1 MKDFLVFRRMVT
13 PILIQIVFWV
23 VVIIAILG
31 GLDKLLSG
39 PHLSERVGG
48 LAIIILG
55 PLVARVYA
63 EMLILIFK
71 INETVTE
78 IKNNTERQ

>member
-1 MKDFLVFRRMVT
+1 MNDFLMFRKMVT

-23 VVIIAILG
+23 AVIGAILT
-31 GLDKLLSG
+31 GLYYLVSAEYLM
-39 PHLSERVGG
+39 G

-71 INETVTE
+71 INEAVTE

>member
-1 MKDFLVFRRMVT
+1 MNDILMFRKMVT

-23 VVIIAILG
+23 VTIASILSG
-31 GLDKLLSG
+31 VKLLADQN
-39 PHLSERVGG
+39 PVG

-55 PLVARVYA
+55 PLGARVYA
-63 EMLILIFK
+63 EMLIVIFK

-78 IKNNTERQ
+78 IKRNSERQ

>member
-1 MKDFLVFRRMVT
+1 MNDFLMFRKMVT

-23 VVIIAILG
+23 VVVAAIAT
-31 GLDKLLSG
+31 GLKYLLADQN
-39 PHLSERVGG
+39 PAG

-71 INETVTE
+71 INEAVTE